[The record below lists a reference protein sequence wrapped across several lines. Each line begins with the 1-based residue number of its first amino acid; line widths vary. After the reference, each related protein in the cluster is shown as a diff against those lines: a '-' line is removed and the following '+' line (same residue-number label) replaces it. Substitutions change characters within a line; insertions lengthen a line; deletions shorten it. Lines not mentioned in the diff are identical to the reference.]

1 MKDTIRKYLGLALIL
16 TLFFLPLGTFK
27 PNRVLNGN
35 DFYSVDL
42 FTFEFVILGLF
53 ILIHLFNK
61 NSILKHLKSLFLI
74 LFPIYLIYRIQTYQF
89 QGEFDGEIARVSLH
103 LSAYLSIFGAYILLS
118 TEKYPKIKIFISIL
132 LLVIAFTIN
141 LFPML
146 GISKEFINRRDTFN
160 AELIRHLTL
169 ALSSLFVA
177 IIPSIYLAYQ
187 STRHVKLR
195 EWIMGFIN
203 GFQVAPTLSLIA
215 LIMIPLSY
223 LGNEFP
229 LLRDLGI
236 KGVGFLPSFI
246 ILTLYALLPI
256 TSNTYT
262 ALKQID
268 PSIMDSAYA
277 LGLSRYQIMSKVQF
291 PLALPL
297 IISGIRTALT
307 QSIGNAILAGLVGGG
322 GLGSIIFLGLSQSAP
337 DLILLGSIPV
347 VFMALFSDIFL
358 ESLES
363 KINNRLG
370 LSHSFLEVT

>member
-1 MKDTIRKYLGLALIL
+1 MKDSIRKIIGILLLL
-16 TLFFLPLGTFK
+16 TLFFLPIGTFK
-27 PNRVLNGN
+27 PNRVLNGS
-35 DFYSVDL
+35 DFYGVDL
-42 FTFEFVILGLF
+42 FTFEYVIFGLF
-53 ILIHLFNK
+53 LFIHFYGK
-61 NSILKHLKSLFLI
+61 RTILKSLNTIFLI
-74 LFPIYLIYRIQTYQF
+74 LFPIYMIYRVQTF
-89 QGEFDGEIARVSLH
+89 QILGDFDMEIARISLH
-103 LSAYLSIFGAYILLS
+103 LSAYLSIFGVYILLS
-118 TEKYPKIKIFISIL
+118 TEKYPRIKILTSIFL
-132 LLVIAFTIN
+132 LMLAFVFN
-141 LFPML
+141 AFPML

-160 AELIRHLTL
+160 AELIRHLYL
-169 ALSSLFVA
+169 ALSSLTVA
-177 IIPSIYLAYQ
+177 IIPSIYFAYQ
-187 STRHVKLR
+187 STKHEKLR

-223 LGNEFP
+223 IGHQFP

-262 ALKQID
+262 ALKQIE
-268 PSIMDSAYA
+268 PSIMDSANA
-277 LGLSRYQIMSKVQF
+277 LGLNRYQIMFKIQF

-297 IISGIRTALT
+297 IVSGIRTALT

-347 VFMALFSDIFL
+347 VIMALFSDIFL
-358 ESLES
+358 ETLES
-363 KINNRLG
+363 KIKIKLG
-370 LSHSFLEVT
+370 VSH

>member
-42 FTFEFVILGLF
+42 FTFEFIVLGIFL
-53 ILIHLFNK
+53 LIHFFNK
-61 NSILKHLKSLFLI
+61 NSILNHLKSIFLI
-74 LFPIYLIYRIQTYQF
+74 LFPIYLVYRIQTYHF
-89 QGEFDGEIARVSLH
+89 QGEFDREIARISLH

-118 TEKYPKIKIFISIL
+118 TEKYPKIKIFISIM
-132 LLVIAFTIN
+132 LLVMAFTFN

-160 AELIRHLTL
+160 AELIRHLSL
-169 ALSSLFVA
+169 ALSSLLVA

-187 STRHVKLR
+187 STRYTKLR

-229 LLRDLGI
+229 FLRDLGI

-262 ALKQID
+262 ALKQIE

-277 LGLSRYQIMSKVQF
+277 LGLSRTQIMFKVQF

-297 IISGIRTALT
+297 IVSGIRTALT

-358 ESLES
+358 ETLES
-363 KINNRLG
+363 KINSRLG
-370 LSHSFLEVT
+370 LSH

>member
-1 MKDTIRKYLGLALIL
+1 MKDTIRKFIGISFLL

-27 PNRVLNGN
+27 PNRVLNGS
-35 DFYSVDL
+35 DFYGVDL
-42 FTFEFVILGLF
+42 FTFEYVIFGVFL
-53 ILIHLFNK
+53 LIHFFNK
-61 NSILKHLKSLFLI
+61 KSSLNYLKSLFLI
-74 LFPIYLIYRIQTYQF
+74 LFPIYLIYRIQTFQF
-89 QGEFDGEIARVSLH
+89 QGEYDSEIARISLH
-103 LSAYLSIFGAYILLS
+103 LSAYLSIFGSYILLS
-118 TEKYPKIKIFISIL
+118 TEKYSKIKIFISIL
-132 LLVIAFTIN
+132 LLVMAFSLN

-160 AELIRHLTL
+160 AELIRHLNL
-169 ALSSLFVA
+169 AISSLLVA

-187 STRHVKLR
+187 STKHVKLR

-229 LLRDLGI
+229 ILREFGI

-246 ILTLYALLPI
+246 ILSLYALLPI

-262 ALKQID
+262 ALKQIE

-277 LGLSRYQIMSKVQF
+277 LGLSRYQIMFKVQF

-297 IISGIRTALT
+297 IVSGIRTALT

-358 ESLES
+358 ETLES
-363 KINNRLG
+363 KIKPRLG
-370 LSHSFLEVT
+370 LSH